1 MARTP
6 EIADGTPAPPQSR
19 TDYVV
24 TRLKQDVANGTLQPG
39 QALRQVQI
47 AQRYGVSVTPVR
59 EALRILEA
67 DGTISYS
74 PHRGA
79 TVKDVDP
86 ETATHLYRLRAAV
99 EGLATEIAVER
110 VSPERLEAIEAAHA
124 TLRAAIAEGATSTEL
139 SRLNKD
145 LHYTIYQGGAALL
158 LDHISSLWSRFPASV
173 TLWDTEHNVAALDS
187 DHAEIIDAV
196 RAGEAERAG
205 ALMSAHIRHAGR
217 LRAGTD

>member
-1 MARTP
+1 MADN
-6 EIADGTPAPPQSR
+6 IPAPPLSR

-24 TRLKQDVANGTLQPG
+24 SRLKQDVADGTLRPG

-67 DGTISYS
+67 DGTITYS

-86 ETATHLYRLRAAV
+86 ETATDLYRLRAAV

-110 VSPERLEAIEAAHA
+110 MTPERLEAIEAAHQA
-124 TLRAAIAEGATSTEL
+124 LRTAQADDAPAAEL
-139 SRLNKD
+139 SKLNKA
-145 LHYTIYQGGAALL
+145 LHYTIYQGGAPML
-158 LDHISSLWSRFPASV
+158 LDHISTLWSRFPTSV
-173 TLWDTEHNVAALDS
+173 TIWDTAPNVSALDD
-187 DHAEIIDAV
+187 DHAGILDAI
-196 RAGEAERAG
+196 RAGDAERAG
-205 ALMSAHIRHAGR
+205 ALMSAHVRHAGR
-217 LRAGTD
+217 LRAGTY